1 MAVDNDQIYRLVCLY
16 INACNGTYYLGCNGW
31 SMKAEK
37 EKDDVSPFILLL
49 KDRKFWN

>member
-1 MAVDNDQIYRLVCLY
+1 MDNDQIYRLGCLY
-16 INACNGTYYLGCNGW
+16 INACNGTYYLGYNGW

-49 KDRKFWN
+49 KVHKFCN